1 MNKPTSKVEVWWSPA
16 SLICLTPSAV
26 KLGVIFFL
34 YFVSPLNCSHVQ
46 YLWQKREREREREY
60 LEKKRPV
67 RITWKLFPASRFC
80 FTLILYIGRR
90 MQGIRARPDERLEE
104 EEEVEEE
111 GEGEDQGKLMVRR
124 RERYQVLT
132 TADLH
137 VSNYRHTHWISIH
150 KIFQT
155 SQKGNHNFFLSLLF
169 HFIWFLFLFII
180 INSAGCCLF
189 VCCCGAFEYQQTS
202 VGFLWKLHWNVDWRC
217 CCCSVNRTRVMDD
230 GFGGVITL
238 RRGWLNQRWSD
249 WWALSGGSQWN
260 SWAQCPAAAL

>member
-1 MNKPTSKVEVWWSPA
+1 MTKE
-16 SLICLTPSAV
+16 
-26 KLGVIFFL
+26 
-34 YFVSPLNCSHVQ
+34 
-46 YLWQKREREREREY
+46 REREREREY

-137 VSNYRHTHWISIH
+137 VSNYRHTH
-150 KIFQT
+150 
-155 SQKGNHNFFLSLLF
+155 
-169 HFIWFLFLFII
+169 
-180 INSAGCCLF
+180 
-189 VCCCGAFEYQQTS
+189 
-202 VGFLWKLHWNVDWRC
+202 
-217 CCCSVNRTRVMDD
+217 
-230 GFGGVITL
+230 
-238 RRGWLNQRWSD
+238 
-249 WWALSGGSQWN
+249 
-260 SWAQCPAAAL
+260 